1 MAVTAATRNSIIQL
15 VVTAYNAAPGT
26 ALLTELVE
34 AVDGGA
40 SLADIATTLTT
51 SATFKAIYPTF
62 QTATEFATEFL
73 GNLVPEASADALAE
87 GISVVESVLNGGG
100 TRADVVLQ
108 AAAYLAAVS
117 ESDASFGSSAALFN
131 NKVEVATYHTVTLEL
146 DSESIATLQST
157 LATVTSSDDSVTAAK
172 AAADA
177 TANPPA
183 TGQTFTLTTGLD
195 TVTGGAGDDTIN
207 ALTTTMTIGDNIN
220 GGEGVDTIGLTS
232 VLSGNASA
240 SGFTISNVESLS
252 INLIDGDATAADTLT
267 LNMINASVDGV
278 SITGTSATTLSDT
291 VSLTNLALGT
301 DISLTGV
308 ADAAVTVGFASA
320 TGSSDSMN
328 LNLSGVTSTAAGD
341 TVITAAGIETVNID
355 VATASVIGNLVTANA
370 ATYNITGAGNLTF
383 KSTLGTSVKTLSAA
397 SATGKLVVTTGNTAD
412 AGGAVDA
419 ADLTVNTGS
428 GNDTVNVSASDDT
441 DELAVNTGAGDDSLT
456 IGDSF
461 NNSSATT
468 VGDVFAGG
476 DGTDTIT
483 VDADIVDTT
492 AGDSADTNDAAWT
505 GAAAASTFSGM
516 SGFEIL
522 ALDDLD
528 NSSAADTVT
537 VAAISADINTVHVL
551 DATAESLTVNFA
563 AGSST
568 VGIKGAISAT
578 DTLTVTAAG
587 TGTSDSLT
595 IANAKTAGDIG
606 SATSV
611 IATTGFET
619 VTLNTGS
626 YSTAAAQNV
635 NTLSVGAT
643 GVLNITGSNGLTTAG
658 AITAKTINAA
668 DAGAITMGAAT
679 TATTVSTGSKA
690 DTIVTGNSATTVNA
704 GAGDDSITGGT
715 GADTLNGDAGDD
727 TITGSGGNDTLA
739 GGDGDDT
746 ITGGAGNDTITGGEG
761 DDTITTAA
769 GNDNVDGGAGDD
781 TITVAGNL
789 AYEDTIAGGEGTD
802 TLVISATVT
811 SIAQT
816 ANVSGIEVINT
827 SASQDLSYFAGTG
840 YTTVQLG
847 AVTAGITKAAAGTD
861 LLLTGVLSGASSL
874 ALATATGTSDS
885 LTITSKSATGL
896 TQTSALTVAGFETL
910 NLVGSDT
917 TVASTDVNTVILTA
931 ANATTIN
938 VTGNQGVTLAG
949 STAALV
955 TTFDASGVTAG
966 TVTYTTLNTT
976 IGTDITIKGG
986 AGDDTLTGDN
996 DTNDTIHGGAG
1007 DDTISAG
1014 NGTNVLVGDAGDD
1027 SLTGGTGTD
1036 TIDGGAGADTLV
1048 YSGGS
1053 DTATGGAG
1061 SDTFDVNSL
1070 GTTSAH
1076 LNITD
1081 IADTDVIDIAGI
1093 VNGVVTLT
1101 AAQLDAREIS
1111 LGSSA
1116 TLAQYIGAAA
1126 AGDGSGTS
1134 ILSWFDFGTDTYLV
1148 VDNTAGAAFAATDG
1162 IIKLTGVVDL
1172 SDSAVA
1178 AGVLTLDI

>member
-1 MAVTAATRNSIIQL
+1 MAITAATRTDIIEL
-15 VVTAYNAAPGT
+15 VVLATGGAPGVTLLSDLVTQVESGKTLKDVAIALTST
-26 ALLTELVE
+26 ASWKATYPIFATPEEFASEFLDNIVPNVGADAKAEGVAVIVAMLNSGSTKADILVE
-34 AVDGGA
+34 
-40 SLADIATTLTT
+40 
-51 SATFKAIYPTF
+51 
-62 QTATEFATEFL
+62 
-73 GNLVPEASADALAE
+73 
-87 GISVVESVLNGGG
+87 
-100 TRADVVLQ
+100 
-108 AAAYLAAVS
+108 AAAYLSNLSTSNAG
-117 ESDASFGSSAALFN
+117 FGSSAALFQN
-131 NKVEVATYHTVTLEL
+131 QVAVATYHTVTLEL
-146 DSESIATLQST
+146 DSNMDTALSG
-157 LATVTSSDDSVTAAK
+157 VTSEAASVTSAK
-172 AAADA
+172 AAVDA
-177 TANPPA
+177 AAAPA
-183 TGQTFTLTTGLD
+183 PVTPASQTFTLTTGLD
-195 TVTGGAGDDTIN
+195 TVTGGAGNDTIN

-220 GGEGVDTIGLTS
+220 GGDGVDTIGLTS

-252 INLIDGDATAADTLT
+252 VNLIDGDATAADTLT

-278 SITGTSATTLSDT
+278 AITGTSATTLADT

-328 LNLSGVTSTAAGD
+328 LNLSGVSSTAAGD

-483 VDADIVDTT
+483 VDVDIVDTT

-528 NSSAADTVT
+528 NSTAADTVT

-568 VGIKGAISAT
+568 VGIKGAISAG

-587 TGTSDSLT
+587 TGTTDSLT
-595 IANAKTAGDIG
+595 IANAKTAGNIG
-606 SATSV
+606 SATSN

-626 YSTAAAQNV
+626 YTTPATQNV

-643 GVLNITGSNGLTTAG
+643 GTLTITGSNGLTTAG
-658 AITAKTINAA
+658 AITAKTI
-668 DAGAITMGAAT
+668 DASASGAVIMGAAT
-679 TATTVSTGSKA
+679 TATTVTTGAKA
-690 DTIVTGNSATTVNA
+690 DTILTGNTATTVNA
-704 GAGDDSITGGT
+704 GAGNDAVTGGT
-715 GADTLNGDAGDD
+715 GADTLNGDDGND
-727 TITGSGGNDTLA
+727 TITGGGGNDTLA
-739 GGDGDDT
+739 GGAGADT
-746 ITGGAGNDTITGGEG
+746 ITGGAGNDTITGGDG
-761 DDTITTAA
+761 NDTITTGA

-781 TITVAGNL
+781 TITIDGNL

-811 SIAQT
+811 SVAQT
-816 ANVSGIEVINT
+816 ANVTGIEVINT
-827 SASQDLSYFAGTG
+827 SASQNLTLFAGTG

-847 AVTAGITKAAAGTD
+847 AVTAAITNAAADTG
-861 LLLTGVLSGASSL
+861 LLLTGVLSGASSF
-874 ALATATGTSDS
+874 ALKTATGTSDS
-885 LTITSKSATGL
+885 LTITSKSDGL
-896 TQTSALTVAGFETL
+896 TQTSALTVAGFETI
-910 NLVGSDT
+910 NIVGDDTDT
-917 TVASTDVNTVILTA
+917 TADGDVNTIILTA

-938 VTGNQGVTLAG
+938 VSGEQGLSLAG
-949 STAALV
+949 STAAKV
-955 TTFDASGVTAG
+955 TTFDASAVTAG
-966 TVTYTTLNTT
+966 VVTYTTLNTT

-986 AGDDTLTGDN
+986 AGN
-996 DTNDTIHGGAG
+996 DILAGHNNTNDTIDGGAG
-1007 DDTISAG
+1007 NDTITAG
-1014 NGTNVLVGDAGDD
+1014 NGTNVLVGGAGND
-1027 SLTGGTGTD
+1027 SLTGGTGSD
-1036 TIDGGAGADTLV
+1036 TMDGGAGTDTLV

-1061 SDTFDVNSL
+1061 ADTFDVQAL
-1070 GTTSAH
+1070 GTTTAH

-1081 IADTDVIDIAGI
+1081 IADGDIIDVSAITG
-1093 VNGVVTLT
+1093 GLTLT
-1101 AAQLDAREIS
+1101 AAQVAAAEVS
-1111 LGSSA
+1111 LGASA
-1116 TLAQYIGAAA
+1116 TLAQYIAAA
-1126 AGDGSGTS
+1126 ASGAGAGAASLMT
-1134 ILSWFDFGTDTYLV
+1134 WFDFGGNTYIVL
-1148 VDNTAGAAFAATDG
+1148 DNTAGDTFAATDG
-1162 IIKLTGVVDL
+1162 IIKLTGIVDL
-1172 SDSAVA
+1172 SASTVA
-1178 AGVLTLDI
+1178 AGVLTVDL